1 MELAGQIAVI
11 TGSARGIGKT
21 ISMSLAEAGANIVIS
36 DLNVEAGKET
46 VAEIEAM
53 GREAIWVQAD
63 VSKSDQANQLIES
76 TQEKFGRLDI
86 LVNNAGITRDNLLMR
101 MSEDEWDS
109 VIAVNLK
116 GTYNCIKAATKIF
129 MKQRAGR
136 IINIASV
143 VGQMGNAGQANYAS
157 SKAGVIGLTKSVAK
171 ELASRN
177 ILVNAV
183 APGTTMTRLSES
195 ITSLPGIKEASLSHM
210 PKGRFGVPED
220 IGKVVLFL
228 VSDYAE
234 WITGEVIDVDGGG
247 HLLGL
252 PKYDEYLRES

>member
-1 MELAGQIAVI
+1 MMELADQVAVV

-21 ISMSLAEAGANIVIS
+21 IAIILAEAGANIVIS

-46 VAEIEAM
+46 VEEIKVM
-53 GREAIWVQAD
+53 GREAAWIEAD
-63 VSKSDQANQLIES
+63 VSKSDQANLLIET

-116 GTYNCIKAATKIF
+116 GTYNCIRAATKIF
-129 MKQRAGR
+129 MKQRTGR

-171 ELASRN
+171 EFAARN

-183 APGTTMTRLSES
+183 APGFIETAMTEK
-195 ITSLPGIKEASLSHM
+195 LPEKAREVLLQLIPLAKLGQ
-210 PKGRFGVPED
+210 PED
-220 IGKVVLFL
+220 VAKVVLFL
-228 VSDYAE
+228 SSSRSSY
-234 WITGEVIDVDGGG
+234 ITGQVINVDGGMVM
-247 HLLGL
+247 
-252 PKYDEYLRES
+252 

>member
-1 MELAGQIAVI
+1 MELADQVAVV

-21 ISMSLAEAGANIVIS
+21 IAMILAEAGANIVIS

-46 VAEIEAM
+46 VEVIKAM
-53 GREAIWVQAD
+53 GREAIWVEAD
-63 VSKSDQANQLIES
+63 VSKSDQANLLIET

-116 GTYNCIKAATKIF
+116 GTYNCIRAATKIF
-129 MKQRAGR
+129 MKQRTGR

-171 ELASRN
+171 ELAVRN

-183 APGTTMTRLSES
+183 APGFIETAMTEKIPEKAR
-195 ITSLPGIKEASLSHM
+195 EALLQLI
-210 PKGRFGVPED
+210 PLAKLGQPED
-220 IGKVVLFL
+220 VAKVVLFL
-228 VSDYAE
+228 SSSRSSY
-234 WITGEVIDVDGGG
+234 ITGQVINVDGGMVM
-247 HLLGL
+247 
-252 PKYDEYLRES
+252 

>member
-1 MELAGQIAVI
+1 MELADQVAVV

-21 ISMSLAEAGANIVIS
+21 IAMILAKAGANIVIS

-46 VAEIEAM
+46 VEEINDM
-53 GREAIWVQAD
+53 GREAIWVEAD
-63 VSKSDQANQLIES
+63 VSKSDQANLLIET

-116 GTYNCIKAATKIF
+116 GTYNCIRAATKIF
-129 MKQRAGR
+129 MKQRTGR
-136 IINIASV
+136 IVNIASV

-171 ELASRN
+171 EFAARN

-183 APGTTMTRLSES
+183 APGFIETAMTEK
-195 ITSLPGIKEASLSHM
+195 LPEKAREMLLQLIPLAKLGQ
-210 PKGRFGVPED
+210 PED
-220 IGKVVLFL
+220 VAKVVLFL
-228 VSDYAE
+228 SSSRSSY
-234 WITGEVIDVDGGG
+234 ITGQVINVDGGMVM
-247 HLLGL
+247 
-252 PKYDEYLRES
+252 